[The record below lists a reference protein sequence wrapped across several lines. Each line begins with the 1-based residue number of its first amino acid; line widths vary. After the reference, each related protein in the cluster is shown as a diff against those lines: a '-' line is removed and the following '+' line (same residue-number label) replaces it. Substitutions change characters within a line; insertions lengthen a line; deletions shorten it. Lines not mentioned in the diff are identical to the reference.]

1 MCFRWQHT
9 KSALAHGWCKRYVQK
24 MFSEFLHCCVW
35 LFLGCVCLRFGIFG
49 NNALMCWLALMMNAF
64 SDHFV
69 IDKECP
75 RLRHLPS
82 LCFSVDMS
90 QLVFAHCDFFF
101 LLKGKFSHLPS
112 VVTLLCSLFKPS
124 CFGVKLLRLS

>member
-35 LFLGCVCLRFGIFG
+35 LFFVCVCLRFGIFG

-101 LLKGKFSHLPS
+101 SLKESFLIYPVLWHYSAH
-112 VVTLLCSLFKPS
+112 